1 MKRLSHIGAE
11 RLHNEFG
18 VKQSART
25 IQKICR
31 EEGLGRK
38 KKCKRTQQRDLREW
52 KEENFLK

>member
-1 MKRLSHIGAE
+1 MKRLSHI
-11 RLHNEFG
+11 G

-38 KKCKRTQQRDLREW
+38 KKSKRIKQRDLRAMEGS
-52 KEENFLK
+52 EL